1 MGSLRIV
8 FGVLMKT
15 AFILG
20 MAFELLGCAS
30 PAAVTVA
37 SVAVD
42 GASYAASGKSLSDHA
57 MSAVSG
63 EDCRALGAL
72 KSGVLCRERV
82 ATPVVQVENEPPPFA
97 APPVH
102 ESAATVDNSEATFLV
117 LGVFPDWENADHTVV
132 MGRFYNP
139 LIVPLDSYPSGS
151 YPSGAKPTPDAKA
164 ATGPAYW
171 VVAGHPLAGG
181 DGKLPVTQA
190 KGIGF
195 DGARTVSLCRATYRP
210 APCETEDNT
219 VAAAATKSIVA
230 AKVVAARRPGVAIAQ
245 RVDR

>member
-15 AFILG
+15 AFVLG
-20 MAFELLGCAS
+20 MAFELLGCAA
-30 PAAVTVA
+30 PAAITVA
-37 SVAVD
+37 SVAAD

-63 EDCRALGAL
+63 EDCRALGVL

-82 ATPVVQVENEPPPFA
+82 ATPLVQVENEPPPFA
-97 APPVH
+97 TPPAH

-139 LIVPLDSYPSGS
+139 LIVPLDSN
-151 YPSGAKPTPDAKA
+151 PTDDAKA
-164 ATGPAYW
+164 ANGPAYW
-171 VVAGHPLAGG
+171 VIAGHPLVGG

-210 APCETEDNT
+210 APCETEDND
-219 VAAAATKSIVA
+219 AATTKSIVA
-230 AKVVAARRPGVAIAQ
+230 AKVVAARRSAVTVAQ

>member
-1 MGSLRIV
+1 MGALRIV
-8 FGVLMKT
+8 FKVLMKT

-20 MAFELLGCAS
+20 MAFELLGCAG
-30 PAAVTVA
+30 PAAVTAAGVA
-37 SVAVD
+37 AD

-63 EDCRALGAL
+63 EDCRALGVL
-72 KSGVLCRERV
+72 KSGVLCRERI
-82 ATPVVQVENEPPPFA
+82 AAPPVQVENKPPPLA
-97 APPVH
+97 AAPVH
-102 ESAATVDNSEATFLV
+102 ERTVTVDNSEATFLV

-139 LIVPLDSYPSGS
+139 LIVPLDSN
-151 YPSGAKPTPDAKA
+151 PTVDVKIAN
-164 ATGPAYW
+164 GPAYW

-181 DGKLPVTQA
+181 DGKLPVAQA

-210 APCETEDNT
+210 APCEAED
-219 VAAAATKSIVA
+219 AAAAKSIVD
-230 AKVVAARRPGVAIAQ
+230 AKVIAASRSAVTIAQ
-245 RVDR
+245 KIDR

>member
-1 MGSLRIV
+1 MNRWRIV

-15 AFILG
+15 AFVLG
-20 MAFELLGCAS
+20 MAFELLGCAA

-37 SVAVD
+37 SVAAD

-57 MSAVSG
+57 MSVVSG

-72 KSGVLCRERV
+72 KSGVLCRPRV
-82 ATPVVQVENEPPPFA
+82 AAPEVQVENVPPPFA
-97 APPVH
+97 EPPVH
-102 ESAATVDNSEATFLV
+102 ESMATVDNSEATFLV

-139 LIVPLDSYPSGS
+139 LVVPLDSN
-151 YPSGAKPTPDAKA
+151 PTDDAKA
-164 ATGPAYW
+164 ANGPAYW
-171 VVAGHPLAGG
+171 VIAGHPLVGG

-195 DGARTVSLCRATYRP
+195 DGARTVSFCRATYRP
-210 APCETEDNT
+210 APCETESHD
-219 VAAAATKSIVA
+219 AAAIKNLVA
-230 AKVVAARRPGVAIAQ
+230 AKVIAARRPGVTVAQ

>member
-15 AFILG
+15 AFVLG
-20 MAFELLGCAS
+20 MAFELLGCAG

-37 SVAVD
+37 GVAVD
-42 GASYAASGKSLSDHA
+42 SASYAASGKSFSDHA

-63 EDCRALGAL
+63 DDCRALGVL
-72 KSGVLCRERV
+72 KNGVLCRSRV
-82 ATPVVQVENEPPPFA
+82 AEPEVQVENVPPPFA
-97 APPVH
+97 EPPAH

-139 LIVPLDSYPSGS
+139 LIVPLDSN
-151 YPSGAKPTPDAKA
+151 PTDDAKA
-164 ATGPAYW
+164 ASGPAYW
-171 VVAGHPLAGG
+171 VIAGHPLVGG

-219 VAAAATKSIVA
+219 VTVAATRSIVA
-230 AKVVAARRPGVAIAQ
+230 AKVVAARRPGVTVAQ
-245 RVDR
+245 RIDR